1 MASLK
6 RTTTGALAA
15 WTQDVPHLASAAA
28 DGWSLGAAAGPGVD
42 LRRNIFSRAAL
53 AAMAA
58 TLAVA
63 GVAYSHSGDSLLS
76 DDALNSGKETHYHD
90 DAQHGVDGGHLPP
103 TIKNVRKV
111 GRLDLFAGAEEPGRV
126 ADVSAKGN
134 FAYLTAFYEP
144 DCDRGGVYVVDI
156 SNPAAPTKVLKIPS
170 HVGTY
175 SGEGSQ
181 VITLNTPSFKG
192 DLLVYQNE
200 ICPGS
205 DQGVGG
211 VTLVDVTNPRR
222 PKKLVEGAGDF
233 TVKGKSQTHAN
244 ETHSAFAWQ
253 QDGKAYVVLVD
264 DEEETDVDIL
274 DITNPSRPRLISET
288 DLTAQTEQPL
298 GAVHGDSVFL
308 HDMVVKNIGG
318 VQTMLV
324 SYWDGGY
331 AKLNVN
337 DPAHPVFIADTDF
350 ATWDPV
356 RLEVT
361 GGTQKITP
369 EGNGHEAE
377 FTRDNKYFLATDE
390 DFNAYRV
397 TATMQNGT
405 KFTAVQGDQVP
416 QIDGETSLA
425 GDTRGVGLA
434 CDAATIPPYDAA
446 HPIAVIERGV
456 CDFTV
461 KVQNVQARGYK
472 GAVVFNRTGVDGCET
487 LISMLVVADIPAV
500 FVSRTDGFRILTGGV
515 PAGYTCDVS
524 GAGTAAPPIGIDGQ
538 SLDILAVFDG
548 WGYVHLFNAST
559 MQDVDQYYVPESQS
573 AAYAEGFGDLSVHEV
588 ATDPDRDLAYISY
601 YGAGFRVV
609 KYGPGGITE
618 VGRFIDEGGNNFWG
632 VEVHKHPNGQKYVL
646 ASDRD
651 SGVYLF
657 QYTGP

>member
-1 MASLK
+1 M
-6 RTTTGALAA
+6 
-15 WTQDVPHLASAAA
+15 
-28 DGWSLGAAAGPGVD
+28 
-42 LRRNIFSRAAL
+42 RRNIFSRAAL